1 MCGASI
7 TAAKRKDS
15 EARRKSEKEGLSEQV
30 FVTTCES
37 FCATSVSACL
47 PSPQS
52 TTVFSD
58 VVSTDDRKVKLS
70 DLVEVPY
77 QDGPKEL
84 TWNTETPPWHKD
96 CESDRRAVLVR
107 QRTTVGRRVDTPCA
121 GTHRGSNCTCQK
133 TDVHVQVVLRVFRRA
148 SVQRRASEDVTHSCL
163 AIFDAP
169 RYDKHPETSEIFV
182 AIC

>member
-1 MCGASI
+1 MALRSPPLSG
-7 TAAKRKDS
+7 KDS

-96 CESDRRAVLVR
+96 CESDGRAVLVR
-107 QRTTVGRRVDTPCA
+107 QRTTVGRGHALRRNTQRFEL
-121 GTHRGSNCTCQK
+121 HKSK